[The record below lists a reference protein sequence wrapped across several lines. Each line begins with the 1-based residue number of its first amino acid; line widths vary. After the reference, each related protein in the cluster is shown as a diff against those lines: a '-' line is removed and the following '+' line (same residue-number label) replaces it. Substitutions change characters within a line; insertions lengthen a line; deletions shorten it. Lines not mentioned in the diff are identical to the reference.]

1 MAMNSSY
8 LLVAAIDFGTTYSGY
23 AFSLKYA
30 FDKDPLTIDA
40 NQAWNAG
47 GKQLLSLKTPTCLL
61 LDSNKH
67 FDSFGYEAENKY
79 AEIVMENEQ
88 DKYYYFHR
96 FKMCLHKNKN
106 VSREMIL
113 KDITGKSM
121 PAIDVFALSIMAL
134 KNHLISYLVTK
145 GTGVE
150 SRDIRWVLTVPA
162 IWTDNAKYF
171 MRESAE
177 KAGIPKDNLLLA
189 LEPEAASIYC
199 QYLPTEK
206 FTGIEPGFTMSEPGT
221 KYMIVDIGG
230 GTADITVHKKLS
242 DGCLKELCRA
252 TGGKCGGTCVDSEYI
267 QMLISILG
275 ESLIEIFKREN
286 PESYLDLIREFETK
300 KRTITFSPDTKKVN
314 MVIPMTVVN
323 KLCKTHINKDFKSAL
338 ASSQFS
344 DSIVIRGDKVR
355 IDTDVFK
362 KLFDK
367 TIADILELIQEIFKM
382 KKANSLNQILLVG
395 GFSTCVLVQEAVR
408 REFSNCRVVIPF
420 DPDLAVLK
428 GAVLFGHKSDL
439 ISSRISKFTYEISF
453 NPKFDSAIHD
463 DKHRKFIDGFWRCR
477 HAFDK
482 IVEKDTVIRIGA
494 TIQRT
499 YKPQKDYSKTWF
511 KIYASENYDPVHT
524 TEDGCFFLGKV
535 AIDLSNSERRK
546 GLEVE
551 FTFGN
556 TELGLT
562 AIETKTGIKCN
573 AQFALI

>member
-1 MAMNSSY
+1 MAKNSSY

-23 AFSLKYA
+23 AFSMKYA

-47 GKQLLSLKTPTCLL
+47 EKQLLSLKTPTCLL
-61 LDSNKH
+61 LDSNKQ

-96 FKMCLHKNKN
+96 FKMCLHENKN

-134 KNHLISYLVTK
+134 KNHLMSYLETQ

-150 SRDIRWVLTVPA
+150 ARDIRWVLTVPA

-177 KAGIPKDNLLLA
+177 KAGIPKDTLLLA

-206 FTGIEPGFTMSEPGT
+206 LTGIEPGFTMSEPGT
-221 KYMIVDIGG
+221 KYMIVDLGG
-230 GTADITVHKKLS
+230 GTADITVHEKLS

-252 TGGKCGGTCVDSEYI
+252 TGGKCGGTYVDLEYI

-286 PESYLDLIREFETK
+286 PDSYLDLIREFETK
-300 KRTITFSPDTKKVN
+300 KRTIKSSSDIKKVN

-367 TIADILELIQEIFKM
+367 TIENILELIQEIFKM
-382 KKANSLNQILLVG
+382 KKAFSLNQILLVG
-395 GFSTCVLVQEAVR
+395 GFSTCILVQEAVR
-408 REFSNCRVVIPF
+408 REFPNCRVVIPF

-428 GAVLFGHKSDL
+428 GAVLFGHKSEL
-439 ISSRISKFTYEISF
+439 ISSRISRFTYGISF
-453 NPKFDSAIHD
+453 NQKFDPAIHD
-463 DKHRKFIDGFWRCR
+463 DKHRKFIDGVWRCR

-482 IVEKDTVIRIGA
+482 IVEKDTVIPIGA
-494 TIQRT
+494 TIQRL
-499 YKPQKDYSKTWF
+499 YKPRQDHSVTWF
-511 KIYASENYDPVHT
+511 KIYASVD
-524 TEDGCFFLGKV
+524 
-535 AIDLSNSERRK
+535 RK
-546 GLEVE
+546 SVV
-551 FTFGN
+551 
-556 TELGLT
+556 
-562 AIETKTGIKCN
+562 
-573 AQFALI
+573 